1 MGLKGGGGVEWGGGG
16 VELRKGLQAVGDRD
30 KE

>member
-16 VELRKGLQAVGDRD
+16 VEWGGGGVELRVCRP
-30 KE
+30 